1 MVITMMKDPFFSE
14 EEVENFID
22 KLDPLASDP
31 DIQSETAVPSVEDD

>member
-14 EEVENFID
+14 EEVESFIE

-31 DIQSETAVPSVEDD
+31 DIQSETVVPSVEDD